1 MMLETTA
8 RPNPIVN
15 TITSKIDNVKCR
27 VRSFAKKADEF
38 IQDETGQ
45 DFAEYAL
52 LLGVISGVALLV
64 LAAFKNE
71 LIAAF
76 NAAIAALRAARS

>member
-8 RPNPIVN
+8 RPNLIVN

-38 IQDETGQ
+38 IKDETGQ

-52 LLGVISGVALLV
+52 ILGAVAAVALVV
-64 LAAFKNE
+64 LAAFKTE

-76 NAAIAALRAARS
+76 NAGIQALRAARS

>member
-38 IQDETGQ
+38 IKDETGK

-52 LLGVISGVALLV
+52 ILGAVAAVALVV
-64 LAAFKNE
+64 LAAFKTE

-76 NAAIAALRAARS
+76 NAGIQALRAARS